1 MNPSC
6 LLGLHSAVPSNVR
19 NLGLRVSQ
27 CACCGRDMIHK
38 RGRWT
43 NVPSGFR
50 IVWRRVD
57 EVIAEAVPLRLVRNL
72 PVVCRDARP
81 RGLLDLERRVED
93 LADLARSACHMV
105 MWSIAD
111 RCRALRLS
119 MIALMEPLRPRQLVL
134 QL

>member
-6 LLGLHSAVPSNVR
+6 LLGLHSALPSNVR

-27 CACCGRDMIHK
+27 CRCCARDMIHK

-43 NVPSGFR
+43 TVPTGFR

-72 PVVCRDARP
+72 PVLRRDAHP
-81 RGLLDLERRVED
+81 HGLAELSRRVGD
-93 LADLARSACHMV
+93 LADLARSAV
-105 MWSIAD
+105 RVAGWSIAD
-111 RCRALRLS
+111 RYRGLRLS
-119 MIALMEPLRPRQLVL
+119 MIALIEPFRPRQLVL

>member
-27 CACCGRDMIHK
+27 CRCCGRDMIHK

-43 NVPSGFR
+43 KVPSGFR
-50 IVWRRVD
+50 IVWRRLD
-57 EVIAEAVPLRLVRNL
+57 EVIAEAVPLRIVRNL
-72 PVVCRDARP
+72 PVVCGDASP
-81 RGLLDLERRVED
+81 RSLLDLARRVED
-93 LADLARSACHMV
+93 VTELARSAFHLV
-105 MWSIAD
+105 GWSIAD
-111 RCRALRLS
+111 RCRILRRS
-119 MIALMEPLRPRQLVL
+119 MIDLIGPFRPRQLVL